1 MMTCF
6 EYAIDHGLSISLS
19 PHLDDGLEQGGWR
32 NTLRFD
38 PLVPYGNYS
47 YADIMLYPLAD
58 ALSSVLTPSTKVWFG
73 LQGEMGATVMYN
85 PRRYTLLF
93 DILKTRILENSAA
106 APDNVKMGLG
116 VNFNKLCACVLMD
129 LVDPT
134 LYLQQF
140 PAAIAPILHT
150 FDLEGIQEMFGS
162 ADFIAISS
170 YASLKPDFKTPE
182 LQSAMYQFDE
192 ELKVFNVSIRELFEN
207 NGLEFHFAEYGIGGG
222 TAQRGFKKAA
232 NEAEVAEFPFFGI
245 YGAYNNQTDPWSMW
259 SDQLTPARRYLHY
272 FYNKTVEM
280 LSADITVNYTASN
293 SQYRTEYVYP
303 VDGLYIWNLASW
315 DVQAIYPDSTTQ
327 DGSYRDEYVAQ
338 LIRNHN
344 QEMKYRRVTTDVSGA
359 RSL

>member
-1 MMTCF
+1 MVRVTGRNGGYRHVQPP
-6 EYAIDHGLSISLS
+6 EIHS
-19 PHLDDGLEQGGWR
+19 PVRHLKNENPRKQRGRSRQRQNGARSELQQTVR
-32 NTLRFD
+32 VRFD
-38 PLVPYGNYS
+38 G
-47 YADIMLYPLAD
+47 
-58 ALSSVLTPSTKVWFG
+58 FG
-73 LQGEMGATVMYN
+73 G
-85 PRRYTLLF
+85 
-93 DILKTRILENSAA
+93 S
-106 APDNVKMGLG
+106 
-116 VNFNKLCACVLMD
+116 
-129 LVDPT
+129 T